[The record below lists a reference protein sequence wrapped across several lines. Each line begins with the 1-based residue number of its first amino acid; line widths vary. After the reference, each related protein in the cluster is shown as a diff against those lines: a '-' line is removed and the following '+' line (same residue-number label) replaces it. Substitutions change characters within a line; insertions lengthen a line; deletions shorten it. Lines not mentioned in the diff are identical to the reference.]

1 VYKQK
6 VKSSGT
12 LIGLAMGGL
21 FFILAMLVAVAATSM
36 LIYRKTMGIEQGS
49 YGVVLASLVSSFVG
63 GLVTVSIAREK
74 PLLMSLVSGG
84 IHFILLLLLKLSFFN
99 GSFSNV
105 FLTMI
110 VVLCSS
116 VVAGFGKIGKNK
128 KRYSLRRRRI

>member
-12 LIGLAMGGL
+12 LMGLAMGGL

-49 YGVVLASLVSSFVG
+49 YGVVLALLISSFVG
-63 GLVTVSIAREK
+63 GLTTVSIAGEK

-110 VVLCSS
+110 VVLCGS
-116 VVAGFGKIGKNK
+116 VVAGFVKIGKTK
-128 KRYSLRRRRI
+128 KRYSVRRRRI